1 MRRFNSQAII
11 KKWNLLILFP
21 LFFLI
26 GCAFNSSSYIGQN
39 INEGYILDKDTL
51 DSIPVGSSKEQVIL
65 SLGSPSL
72 KAIYGNEVYYYI
84 SQKRYQAVSFSSSVI
99 KSRTILA
106 IYFNKNEQIER
117 VAYYGLKDGKPVNY
131 LSKTTS
137 ITGPDE
143 TFITRIVSGK

>member
-106 IYFNKNEQIER
+106 IYFNKNEQFMQAI
-117 VAYYGLKDGKPVNY
+117 K
-131 LSKTTS
+131 
-137 ITGPDE
+137 I
-143 TFITRIVSGK
+143 